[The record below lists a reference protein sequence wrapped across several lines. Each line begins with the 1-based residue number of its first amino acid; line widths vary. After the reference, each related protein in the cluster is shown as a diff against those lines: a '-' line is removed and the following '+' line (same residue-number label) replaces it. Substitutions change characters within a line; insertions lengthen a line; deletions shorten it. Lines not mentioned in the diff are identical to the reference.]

1 LPTIVL
7 SLAYLA
13 SFSRFMRSSMLEVI
27 HTDYMRTASAKGLSR
42 VKVIMKHGFRNAL
55 IPLVTIIA
63 LTLPDLVGGAVV
75 TETLFAWPGMGRLFI
90 NALGQF
96 DFAVLMG
103 VLVLGAFFVVFC
115 NLLADIAYAWL
126 DPRVKYS

>member
-1 LPTIVL
+1 
-7 SLAYLA
+7 
-13 SFSRFMRSSMLEVI
+13 MR
-27 HTDYMRTASAKGLSR
+27 HA
-42 VKVIMKHGFRNAL
+42 FRNAL
-55 IPLVTIIA
+55 IPIVTIIA

-75 TETLFAWPGMGRLFI
+75 TEKIFAWPGMGSLFI

-103 VLVLGAFFVVFC
+103 LMCISAFFVVIS
-115 NLLADIAYAWL
+115 NLLADVCYAWL

>member
-1 LPTIVL
+1 
-7 SLAYLA
+7 
-13 SFSRFMRSSMLEVI
+13 
-27 HTDYMRTASAKGLSR
+27 
-42 VKVIMKHGFRNAL
+42 MKHGFRNAL

-103 VLVLGAFFVVFC
+103 FLVLSAFFVVFC

>member
-13 SFSRFMRSSMLEVI
+13 GFSRFMRSSMLEVI
-27 HTDYMRTASAKGLSR
+27 HTDYMRTASAKGVSR
-42 VKVIMKHGFRNAL
+42 VNVIMKHGFRNAL

-103 VLVLGAFFVVFC
+103 VLVLSAFFVVFC